1 MNTTTLHH
9 FHIPVLGL
17 GYSVDTPAKVARFGI
32 SSVISITNDDLI
44 ERMREHY
51 SKVLNQPY
59 QYISDRVDDY
69 RAKRITGYLNQ
80 IHEVV
85 TQQMATLR
93 ELPFFEDNELKKYFD
108 LLPDDVPVKQSY
120 LRLMAGEP
128 VDQEQLRSQLVA
140 GAIDVNIMCKV
151 DNLRNDAAGNP
162 LPEEYADALAAL
174 RGFANSQLSSA
185 VVLSAGYNPRLYNYV
200 DKLPDFLPDEQG
212 NLKKK
217 IILKVSD
224 YRSAL
229 IQGKL
234 FAKKGIWVSEFR
246 IESGLNC
253 GGHAFAT
260 EGMLLGPILEE
271 FRTKR
276 EDLANELFA
285 LCSNVKQ
292 YPTRPA
298 QKITVQ
304 GGIGTAH
311 EQEFLLE
318 YFAMDATGWGSPF
331 MLVPE
336 ATNVDEPSLQIL
348 ANAKPEDYYVSD
360 ASPLGVPLNNVRG
373 TTAEKLI
380 ETRLTKKRPG
390 SPCYQKFLVSD
401 TTFTKTPICTASREY
416 QHLKIKELDAM
427 QLEGEAYQAA
437 LDKIT
442 VKDCLCEG
450 LSSSPLIKNG
460 LPLSHQLGAVT
471 ICPGPNL
478 AYFSGTFSLAEMVNH
493 IYGRVNVLNKIYRP
507 NMFINELHLYIDHLK
522 KKIADQAT
530 LTPQQAKSLTNFK
543 KNLLSGIEY
552 YRQLADNFKKES
564 NEYIAKMKAELDHAV
579 MTLDMPTFNLCPT
592 VA

>member
-69 RAKRITGYLNQ
+69 RAKRITGYLDQ

-85 TQQMATLR
+85 EQQMATLR

-108 LLPDDVPVKQSY
+108 LLPDDVPLKQAY
-120 LRLMAGEP
+120 LQMLAGEP

-151 DNLRNDAAGNP
+151 DNLRNDASGNP

-174 RGFANSQLSSA
+174 RGFANSKLSSA

-212 NLKKK
+212 QLKKK

-260 EGMLLGPILEE
+260 EGILLGPILEE
-271 FRTKR
+271 FRNKR
-276 EDLANELFA
+276 EELANELFA
-285 LCSNVKQ
+285 LCSNVKN
-292 YPTRPA
+292 YPARPA

-318 YFAMDATGWGSPF
+318 YFSMDATGWGSPF

-336 ATNVDEPSLQIL
+336 ATNVDEPSLQVL

-380 ETRLTKKRPG
+380 ETRLAKNRPG

-401 TTFTKTPICTASREY
+401 TSFTKTPICTASREY

-437 LDKIT
+437 LKKIT

-552 YRQLADNFKKES
+552 YKQLADNFKKES
-564 NEYIAKMKAELDHAV
+564 NEYIARMKAELDNAV